1 MNSERK
7 SFAAFALTAA
17 LLFSSLPALVAAP
30 LASASTL
37 TPGRASHAHLS
48 SIRPN
53 TTGGTLFV
61 QTPTNKPSATAAKG
75 DQVVVSATVGFSPT
89 GVVAVTL
96 VQGASQ
102 PITVATA
109 PVNSAGGFLASFIV
123 PVTFAT
129 GVVTITA
136 TDNNNPVA
144 ASQALF
150 SIPSVTVSPGQN
162 SGPKGSTVSV
172 NAANLASNAAP
183 VTVTFDITGS
193 APITVATTTA
203 DSSGTANTTFVVPAT
218 ATTPITG
225 SLPVAGVITVTDRF
239 GNAASAG
246 FTITVPSLS
255 ANPSQGGSGTI
266 TTLTGGGF
274 APTGPVT
281 ITSRSFSGSAG
292 PTVVVT
298 PTGGAFTAPY
308 TIPINTAQGVDVI
321 TATDSFS
328 NVQVTNFTVATSL
341 FVNPTSGISPTTVAV
356 TGTGFIVN
364 TPNIVV
370 QLVAPLTGVPGGAV
384 TSTQFVTSDVSG
396 AITATFVV
404 TGTAPG
410 TATFSASDQS
420 GNAASASFNIV
431 TVASPTPTGSPSA
444 TPSSTNTSTVVPT
457 SSITTTQT
465 AIAGATQT
473 ASAAPTNTS
482 TAVPTSSITTTQT
495 AIAGATQTQAA
506 LPTSTATAPPI
517 PTSSVAQINLVPA
530 NGSACATAAGSVGVV
545 ASQSVDVN
553 LTGFTAGEVVSV
565 TVGTTA
571 GISSTIVVTADSAG
585 RSVFTTNF
593 SSAQLKVAP
602 LTVTAKGLTSLR
614 TVTTTVIS
622 CPSAAGVSP
631 TNPLIGTTFVVTGTG
646 FTPGE
651 TVTITEFATSTSL
664 LATVPAGGLNAAQFT
679 VGPNGA
685 FSQNLTASSTVGTF
699 NVRIQGLSSGLVFTP
714 TITVVT
720 PPTQAGTG
728 NLVLAPSTGSACTTV
743 TGTASA
749 VVNQPI
755 SAVATGFKAQE
766 LVNFLVAGLVVSQV
780 TADANGNAIA
790 IITPTINNLGGI
802 TTAGA
807 LAGVSQTVSAVGTT
821 SGNVGSAVL
830 QGCATTLTVS
840 SPTGNAGSTV
850 QTVTGSGFGSG
861 EVVSVTYYLASATT
875 PVTFGASAPGVTLAF
890 TATASTQGRFT
901 GTITT
906 PVSFGNYIFRGVG
919 VTTGLIATTAVS
931 STPTGLQS
939 LTGPVFPCQPFVIG
953 ATGGF
958 SPTEVITITGGVAP
972 VTATVAISGGFNAT
986 LIAPANTPVGNLVLT
1001 VTSANR
1007 GVVTVNQPITVPTA
1021 VLSSSAGTVNFGSSV
1036 VITGSGYIPS
1046 QGVTLTTEFATPGGT
1061 IVPNI
1066 GNVTTVTAT
1075 AAGTFSSTYTVSPTV
1090 SILNGGYQVRGTS
1103 SCSTQNTATTPISV
1117 TPSTLPGAGAVGGL
1131 PGATAF
1137 PSTTIYFAEG
1147 YTGRFATNHRADF
1160 DEFISV
1166 LNPDNFTKTVTFTYQ
1181 LQGSSTPVVT
1191 TTQIGPNTD
1200 ILRLVNTDV
1209 GNDQIVSAIVSS
1221 PNRIAAER
1229 IINRTAPS
1237 GKLDADS
1244 SLGNTSA
1251 GNTWYFAEG
1260 YTGASFQ
1267 EYLTVQN
1274 PFSATA
1280 TITVTFLPQSTPAT
1294 TTQQETFTIP
1304 GNSRATRNIRA
1315 DYLPYTLAGSGK
1327 SVGLKVTSD
1336 QQIVAE
1342 RVMYWGDGA
1351 GSGKYGASTKAGA
1364 TGAAKSFTFAYGSAP
1379 GAVAGNVGPA
1389 QMMNDESFVTVI
1401 NPNPASLS
1409 DAVVLVSFFDA
1420 AGNPVGSK
1428 SITVSPQTRET
1439 IAVNSVINAGA
1450 PVNGPYYTTVSSDQ
1464 PIFVEKPQYI
1474 GGSPNMGTHP
1484 GLSPSGTVGGV
1495 TSVLFP
1501 NVNTGTASGSAISET
1516 VFLVNTSAAPIS
1528 VSGTYYTPSGAAV
1541 TKSYSVASS
1550 QLIVVN
1556 VNADAGGLPVGPL
1569 GAQYTSSGQF
1579 VAARVS
1585 SSPDLTSF
1593 IGNQGVVNQ

>member
-1 MNSERK
+1 
-7 SFAAFALTAA
+7 
-17 LLFSSLPALVAAP
+17 
-30 LASASTL
+30 
-37 TPGRASHAHLS
+37 
-48 SIRPN
+48 
-53 TTGGTLFV
+53 
-61 QTPTNKPSATAAKG
+61 
-75 DQVVVSATVGFSPT
+75 
-89 GVVAVTL
+89 
-96 VQGASQ
+96 
-102 PITVATA
+102 
-109 PVNSAGGFLASFIV
+109 
-123 PVTFAT
+123 
-129 GVVTITA
+129 
-136 TDNNNPVA
+136 
-144 ASQALF
+144 
-150 SIPSVTVSPGQN
+150 
-162 SGPKGSTVSV
+162 
-172 NAANLASNAAP
+172 
-183 VTVTFDITGS
+183 
-193 APITVATTTA
+193 
-203 DSSGTANTTFVVPAT
+203 
-218 ATTPITG
+218 
-225 SLPVAGVITVTDRF
+225 
-239 GNAASAG
+239 
-246 FTITVPSLS
+246 
-255 ANPSQGGSGTI
+255 
-266 TTLTGGGF
+266 
-274 APTGPVT
+274 
-281 ITSRSFSGSAG
+281 
-292 PTVVVT
+292 VVVT

-308 TIPINTAQGVDVI
+308 TIPTNTTQGVDVI

-341 FVNPTSGISPTTVAV
+341 SVNPTSGISPTNVTV
-356 TGTGFIVN
+356 TGTGFITN
-364 TPNIVV
+364 TPGIVV

-384 TSTQFVTSDVSG
+384 TSTQSVTSDVSG

-410 TATFSASDQS
+410 TATFSAFDPA
-420 GNAASASFNIV
+420 GNAATASFSIV
-431 TVASPTPTGSPSA
+431 AVASPTPTGSPSA
-444 TPSSTNTSTVVPT
+444 TPSSTNTSTAVPT

-506 LPTSTATAPPI
+506 LPTSTSTALPV
-517 PTSSVAQINLVPA
+517 PTINTASLALLPVG
-530 NGSACATAAGSVGVV
+530 GSACTISSNPGVV
-545 ASQSVDVN
+545 PGQAVQYVVGGLLGNETFTISVTNASGTSLITPTAVTDIANSDGTRTGTITTTTAITSGATFTLV
-553 LTGFTAGEVVSV
+553 GFTSGRRASAAVS
-565 TVGTTA
+565 
-571 GISSTIVVTADSAG
+571 
-585 RSVFTTNF
+585 
-593 SSAQLKVAP
+593 
-602 LTVTAKGLTSLR
+602 
-614 TVTTTVIS
+614 S
-622 CPSAAGVSP
+622 CPSAVGVSP

-646 FTPGE
+646 FTRGE

-664 LATVPAGGLNAAQFT
+664 LATVPAGGLNSVQFT

-699 NVRIQGLSSGLVFTP
+699 NVRVQGLSSGLVFTP

-728 NLVLAPSTGSACTTV
+728 NLILAPSTGSACTTV

-850 QTVTGSGFGSG
+850 QTVTGAGFGSG

-875 PVTFGASAPGVTLAF
+875 PVTFGAGAPGVTLAF
-890 TATASTQGRFT
+890 TATANTQGKFT

-986 LIAPANTPVGNLVLT
+986 LIAPANTPVGNLLLT

-1075 AAGTFSSTYTVSPTV
+1075 AAGTFTSTYTVSPTV

-1117 TPSTLPGAGAVGGL
+1117 TPSTLPGFGAVGGL
-1131 PGATAF
+1131 PGPTAF

-1450 PVNGPYYTTVSSDQ
+1450 PVSGPYYTTVSSDQ

-1516 VFLVNTSAAPIS
+1516 VFLVNTGAAPIS